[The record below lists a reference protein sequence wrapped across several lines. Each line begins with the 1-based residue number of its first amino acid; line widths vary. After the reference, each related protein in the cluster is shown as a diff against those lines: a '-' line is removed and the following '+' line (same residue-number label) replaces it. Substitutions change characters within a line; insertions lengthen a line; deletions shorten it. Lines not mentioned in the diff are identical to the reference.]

1 MPMINGRYY
10 MNPQYGAALERARA
24 ADEESVR
31 VNGTPQPSWLDRF
44 LGLVPTG
51 GEQEQ
56 ISGLDTNPS
65 DIFSEPAES
74 GEAYSQGAQNQP
86 STGEGSQANLDR
98 REGIAVATAAHEGD
112 TSMPYTPGRATCNL
126 FVQKAVAESGAPK
139 PLVRKADGRMGAPS
153 AAELAGDRV
162 PPGWRIL
169 KPGESPQPGDIAAR
183 KEHFADATG
192 HSGVVVSVKNGAV
205 TAMAAHATVIGKDM
219 SFQPSAREK
228 ANNNVFLRYT
238 GE

>member
-1 MPMINGRYY
+1 VPMINGRYY
-10 MNPQYGAALERARA
+10 MNPQYAATLERVRTV
-24 ADEESVR
+24 DEESVR
-31 VNGTPQPSWLDRF
+31 ANGTPQPSWLDRF

-56 ISGLDTNPS
+56 ISRLDINSS
-65 DIFSEPAES
+65 DIFSELAES
-74 GEAYSQGAQNQP
+74 GDEYSQRAQNQP
-86 STGEGSQANLDR
+86 ATGEGSQANLDR
-98 REGIAVATAAHEGD
+98 RAGIAAATAAHEGD
-112 TSMPYTPGRATCNL
+112 TSMPYMPGRATCNL

-205 TAMAAHATVIGKDM
+205 TAMAAHQTVIGKDM
-219 SFQPSAREK
+219 SFQPSAHTN
-228 ANNNVFLRYT
+228 ATNNVFLGYT